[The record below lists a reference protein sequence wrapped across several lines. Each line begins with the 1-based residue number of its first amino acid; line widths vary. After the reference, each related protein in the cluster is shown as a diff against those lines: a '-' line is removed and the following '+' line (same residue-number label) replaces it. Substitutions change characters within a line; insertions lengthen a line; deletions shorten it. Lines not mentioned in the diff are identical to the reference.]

1 MDGERLRMIL
11 PYAACKR
18 DIKSAG
24 ISRAEP
30 HIVKQRGTGGQD
42 MLSTDKLKNKEVINI
57 SDGRSLG
64 FVSDI
69 EVNLEKG
76 AIEGIIIPAER
87 GLFSW
92 FHKGE
97 EDRMIRWENVR
108 TVGDDVILVETEPL
122 LL

>member
-1 MDGERLRMIL
+1 MQFRQKS
-11 PYAACKR
+11 Y
-18 DIKSAG
+18 IKSAG

-92 FHKGE
+92 FQKGE

-108 TVGDDVILVETEPL
+108 TVGDDVILVETEPVL
-122 LL
+122 L

>member
-1 MDGERLRMIL
+1 
-11 PYAACKR
+11 
-18 DIKSAG
+18 
-24 ISRAEP
+24 
-30 HIVKQRGTGGQD
+30 

-108 TVGDDVILVETEPL
+108 TVGDDVILVDAGQLRPPQRQAAAEQYGETAENAGRGKAPGRRSGKRRHRQKAV
-122 LL
+122 

>member
-1 MDGERLRMIL
+1 MK
-11 PYAACKR
+11 A
-18 DIKSAG
+18 
-24 ISRAEP
+24 RAEQ
-30 HIVKQRGTGGQD
+30 VEAR
-42 MLSTDKLKNKEVINI
+42 LAEAEELK
-57 SDGRSLG
+57 
-64 FVSDI
+64 
-69 EVNLEKG
+69 
-76 AIEGIIIPAER
+76 IEGIIIPAER